1 MRLIDADRLIDA
13 LNLRG
18 CYKYKNPKAY
28 DTLMLYEILQAI
40 EDQQMFDETFK
51 MAIESLEIV
60 EKNSE
65 VIKYCGTCS
74 NRKKCIKSDL

>member
-1 MRLIDADRLIDA
+1 MRLSEARQI
-13 LNLRG
+13 LRG
-18 CYKYKNPKAY
+18 DFSNIDLGERSASQ
-28 DTLMLYEILQAI
+28 LFEEA
-40 EDQQMFDETFK
+40 FK